1 MYTGSAFMKDIEV
14 LKVFKNHFS
23 GEKHLYKYNM
33 PSDEG
38 ILIFIAGGSGKC
50 VLGKKRYTFSKNTI
64 LFCLGDLLCFKCSKS
79 IDADIFAV
87 HFKVADSGS
96 FNEEYG
102 IKSDVFK
109 IYDSDAFCDSFERLY
124 IANIHSR
131 HSQKGLLS
139 AIFCQLLFLI
149 SDSRNEKP
157 LTDAVIASLAEDIH
171 KDFIHGEFDVSSYA
185 DKVGLSKDR
194 LSVIFK
200 QKYSLPPYKYQLMLK
215 MDEATNLLLH
225 TNLPIGK
232 ISEIL
237 GFSNPLYF
245 SSAYKKQ
252 TGKTPGGVRKE
263 AEIK

>member
-1 MYTGSAFMKDIEV
+1 MNNVEV
-14 LKVFKNHFS
+14 LKVFKSHFS
-23 GEKHLYKYNM
+23 GEKHLYKYNI

-38 ILIFIAGGSGKC
+38 ILLFIASGSGKC
-50 VLGKKRYTFSKNTI
+50 ILDKRKYTFSKNTI

-79 IDADIFAV
+79 VDADIFAV
-87 HFKVADSGS
+87 HFKVTDSKL
-96 FNEEYG
+96 FKEEYSL
-102 IKSDVFK
+102 KSDVFK
-109 IYDSDAFCDSFERLY
+109 IYDSEAFCDCFERLY
-124 IANIHSR
+124 LSYIHKSHKQR
-131 HSQKGLLS
+131 SLISALL
-139 AIFCQLLFLI
+139 CELLFLI
-149 SDSRNEKP
+149 SDSKVEET
-157 LTDAVIASLAEDIH
+157 LTDAVISSLAEDIH

-200 QKYSLPPYKYQLMLK
+200 QKYSLPPYKYRLMLK

-263 AEIK
+263 AEKK